1 MDFFLSYEGVHEV
14 CPLCGAKDYS
24 LVSCPKKPKNTM
36 ELVVAQFEASN
47 LDHSNIAPSSS
58 DWIHVRPQRR
68 ARPRVF
74 QGSSRPR
81 RGSFKNSLP
90 RSSPVPIVPSSHVPR
105 SPSLDRVS
113 HPSCGDAVVPTSNIF
128 SALGDFQVTSGA
140 GIDLNPGL
148 SNTVV
153 LPDSSI
159 NEEADLEEDFIAAL
173 GIIHHN
179 PNVNFDAEMS
189 LCSSDDEA
197 CSENS
202 KRRKREEMEASSI
215 FSPSP

>member
-1 MDFFLSYEGVHEV
+1 
-14 CPLCGAKDYS
+14 
-24 LVSCPKKPKNTM
+24 M

-47 LDHSNIAPSSS
+47 LDSSNVAPSSS
-58 DWIHVRPQRR
+58 DWIHVRPQCR

-81 RGSFKNSLP
+81 RGSFKSSLP
-90 RSSPVPIVPSSHVPR
+90 RSPQVPMHIPR
-105 SPSLDRVS
+105 SPSLDSVS
-113 HPSCGDAVVPTSNIF
+113 HWSLGDVVVLTANVF
-128 SALGDFQVTSGA
+128 SALGEFQVTSGA
-140 GIDLNPGL
+140 RIDLNSGL
-148 SNTVV
+148 SNTVI
-153 LPDSSI
+153 LPDYSN
-159 NEEADLEEDFIAAL
+159 NEEADLDEDFIAAL

-189 LCSSDDEA
+189 LCLSEDDA

-202 KRRKREEMEASSI
+202 KRRKREDMEASSV